1 MSPTK
6 LMLMII
12 GVMIGLV
19 AVMCFL
25 IEQGKQ
31 ETIESYNKYAAS
43 IGAKPLDP
51 ADAKVLTTD
60 DIRDLLLQLKYKI
73 QPSRRPE
80 VYPMYIYTG
89 S

>member
-6 LMLMII
+6 LMLLLI
-12 GVMIGLV
+12 GAMVGLV
-19 AVMCFL
+19 VILCLL
-25 IEQGKQ
+25 IVQARQ
-31 ETIESYNKYAAS
+31 ETIEAYNKYAAS
-43 IGAKPLDP
+43 VGAKPLDP
-51 ADAKVLTTD
+51 ADANALTTD

-73 QPSRRPE
+73 QPSRRPQ